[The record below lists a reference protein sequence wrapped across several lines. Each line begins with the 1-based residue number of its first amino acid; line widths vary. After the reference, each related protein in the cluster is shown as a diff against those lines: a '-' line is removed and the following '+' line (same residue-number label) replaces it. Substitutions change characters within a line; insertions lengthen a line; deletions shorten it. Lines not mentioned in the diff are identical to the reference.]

1 MAKYVILLY
10 FYVSLFQK
18 HKKYKNIKSK
28 NVGKVFLKKNYIRL
42 PNSGWNEH
50 NLKDWDQVQYLGY
63 CTWCNWMVKIYSCK
77 KQL

>member
-28 NVGKVFLKKNYIRL
+28 NVGKVFKKKKLYTATQFGLKRA
-42 PNSGWNEH
+42 
-50 NLKDWDQVQYLGY
+50 
-63 CTWCNWMVKIYSCK
+63 
-77 KQL
+77 